1 MNIKKGIDYFPFSVQ
16 TLSDTKMLLIEEQFG
31 SDGILVVLR
40 LWCKIYSEEGYYCK
54 WGEDECRLFARIDCM
69 GMKSAQVQKIVEE
82 AMRVK
87 LFDQGKYEACH
98 ILTSKTIQQNYSE
111 ITVRRSVKEIR
122 PEYALIECKRKGVK
136 TSVRSAENVDR
147 LGSSVY
153 ENAYKIDEDAC
164 NLNENVDN
172 LSGNDYNL
180 TTNKSKVKER
190 KENKIKESPS
200 LSLPRTRMSVHGEGE
215 QGEEREGEGVSEYI
229 LDELWRLTDAGT
241 SKKVNGWLKINKDAY
256 KKKGMKFDY
265 EAAVRVLLER
275 QEEWKLEF
283 RLPEEWTQLQPYM
296 RKLCKKEREKIE
308 ELMGWD
314 SEQICA
320 ALNAFREV
328 DKSKGKILMAGK
340 YVISKLE

>member
-16 TLSDTKMLLIEEQFG
+16 TLSDTKMLLVEEAYG
-31 SDGILVVLR
+31 SEGILVVLR

-69 GMKSAQVQKIVEE
+69 GMKSVQVQKIVNE
-82 AMRVK
+82 ALRVK
-87 LFDQGKYEACH
+87 LFDQGKYDTCH

-136 TSVRSAENVDR
+136 PSAKAAENVDR

-153 ENAYKIDEDAC
+153 ENAYKIDED
-164 NLNENVDN
+164 VDN
-172 LSGNDYNL
+172 LGEDVDNLEENACNL
-180 TTNKSKVKER
+180 TTNKSKGKEI
-190 KENKIKESPS
+190 KENKIKENPS

-215 QGEEREGEGVSEYI
+215 QGDEREGEGISEFI
-229 LDELWRLTDAGT
+229 LDELWRLSDAGT
-241 SKKVNGWLKINKDAY
+241 NKRIIGWLHMNKKAY
-256 KKKGMKFDY
+256 KNQGRKFDY
-265 EAAVRVLLER
+265 ELAVRTLLEK
-275 QEEWKLEF
+275 QEEWQLKF

-296 RKLCKKEREKIE
+296 RKLCKKEREKVE
-308 ELMGWD
+308 SLMGWD
-314 SEQICA
+314 KEQMVS

-340 YVISKLE
+340 YVISKLI